1 MNSALANSTTQEI
14 ITATATLRAERE
26 RLYDLRKGKKRKRVD
41 PSTSTSTSTSSSTSS
56 STGTKKSQHVI
67 DQSNY
72 GKYGIIH
79 ESDLGNKRPEF
90 DAWLRQKQVDVSS
103 VLKTKADTMR
113 YFKDFIE
120 DYNTASLPHEKYY
133 DLHAYE
139 FKRQR
144 EEAAKLQGGQSSSKQ
159 LRVSDDAMHKRQ
171 LADKAR
177 AAKNAAAYKALTS
190 VDKEKM
196 KAMKEQDLLRAR
208 MKQAYSMQDKGELK
222 RMQRRLDPN
231 TIDVSQNK

>member
-1 MNSALANSTTQEI
+1 
-14 ITATATLRAERE
+14 
-26 RLYDLRKGKKRKRVD
+26 
-41 PSTSTSTSTSSSTSS
+41 
-56 STGTKKSQHVI
+56 
-67 DQSNY
+67 
-72 GKYGIIH
+72 
-79 ESDLGNKRPEF
+79 
-90 DAWLRQKQVDVSS
+90 
-103 VLKTKADTMR
+103 
-113 YFKDFIE
+113 
-120 DYNTASLPHEKYY
+120 
-133 DLHAYE
+133 
-139 FKRQR
+139 
-144 EEAAKLQGGQSSSKQ
+144 
-159 LRVSDDAMHKRQ
+159 MHKRQ